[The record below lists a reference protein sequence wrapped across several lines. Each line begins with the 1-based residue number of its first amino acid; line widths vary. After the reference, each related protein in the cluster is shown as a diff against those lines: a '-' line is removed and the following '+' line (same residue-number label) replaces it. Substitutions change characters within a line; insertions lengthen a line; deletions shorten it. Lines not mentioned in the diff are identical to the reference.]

1 MEENKIS
8 VFEEKEQEVKG
19 KKKTA
24 KIAIKVI
31 LITAPI
37 CLIALLFLSIFGF
50 FPDKEEAKEY
60 AQSTIENHVG
70 IKNGSSVVEFDVSS
84 CECKSFRDKS
94 EDDFGFFEYCS
105 NNSIRSDGKEYKN
118 QIVFFQEK
126 YNIDIYDV
134 KKYAYIVKGTCT
146 LKDRGGNTSEKD
158 FELIVVQIT
167 GIKFWMYVNEDTMFE
182 PGRDIKT
189 IAENDVRVYAALM
202 YEDVKDCRV
211 KITNTV
217 KDDSETI
224 VYGKVYITNHY
235 GDKYNSTFKVT
246 YDYDY
251 DSLTYEKTD
260 ICIDMPVKER

>member
-1 MEENKIS
+1 MTLMLTYLFGALAISFLCSIMEAVLLSTPMSFITMK
-8 VFEEKEQEVKG
+8 EEQGV
-19 KKKTA
+19 KTA
-24 KIAIKVI
+24 S
-31 LITAPI
+31 LM
-37 CLIALLFLSIFGF
+37 
-50 FPDKEEAKEY
+50 
-60 AQSTIENHVG
+60 
-70 IKNGSSVVEFDVSS
+70 
-84 CECKSFRDKS
+84 
-94 EDDFGFFEYCS
+94 
-105 NNSIRSDGKEYKN
+105 KEYKN
-118 QIVFFQEK
+118 NIVFFQEK

-146 LKDRGGNTSEKD
+146 LKDREGNTSEKD

-167 GIKFWMYVNEDTMFE
+167 GIKFWMYVNEDTVFE

-189 IAENDVRVYAALM
+189 IAENDVSVYAALM

-211 KITNTV
+211 KITDTV